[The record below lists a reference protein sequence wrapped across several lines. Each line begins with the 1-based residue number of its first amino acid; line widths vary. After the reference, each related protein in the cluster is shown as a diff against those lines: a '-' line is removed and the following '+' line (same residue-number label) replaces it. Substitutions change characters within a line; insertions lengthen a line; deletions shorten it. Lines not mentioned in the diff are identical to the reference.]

1 MSRAT
6 AYTKTTIT
14 AQDVR
19 AVVKVQTNLKDIPM
33 DATMHHLGL
42 TNAQLQQVQSR
53 LIKMFNRTVSTIYF
67 SDTIYTLTD
76 RINGKETN

>member
-53 LIKMFNRTVSTIYF
+53 LIKMFNRTVSNIYF
-67 SDTIYTLTD
+67 SVTIYTLTD